1 MVVLWSANVRRNM
14 YANGNTADGN
24 FLQMSQRDSI
34 TTYGGKIEKEDSFQF
49 LCQGNGAGPV
59 GWVGVKS
66 MILQHQRAP
75 GN

>member
-1 MVVLWSANVRRNM
+1 MSGLIGSGVSLNM
-14 YANGNTADGN
+14 YAIGNTADGN

-34 TTYGGKIEKEDSFQF
+34 TTYGGKIEKEYSFQF